1 MAAAVAMRSSHR
13 IPCVRAASSFGL
25 PNLKTGE
32 LGMLPLYALAQVAE
46 TVAAQCPDYRLRG
59 HNDAIDSVRVVA
71 LEDEPMYC
79 DLPL

>member
-1 MAAAVAMRSSHR
+1 
-13 IPCVRAASSFGL
+13 
-25 PNLKTGE
+25 
-32 LGMLPLYALAQVAE
+32 MLPLYALAQVAE
-46 TVAAQCPDYRLRG
+46 TVAAQCPDNRLRG